1 MMNFLEIFFI
11 FKIQKINFNSSNV
24 TKVVNTST
32 LIRKLSAQVK
42 IGYSTTISINY
53 VANIV
58 SDSIVAHAR
67 I

>member
-11 FKIQKINFNSSNV
+11 FKTQKINFNSSNV

-32 LIRKLSAQVK
+32 LVRKLSAQVK
-42 IGYSTTISINY
+42 IGCSTTISINY
-53 VANIV
+53 VAN